1 MANLKKKLFLY
12 FLLVI
17 ELECGKVDVIL
28 MINTQKI
35 EEEARDLR
43 VMGRKEF
50 VVSMALNLSIHINI
64 GR

>member
-1 MANLKKKLFLY
+1 M
-12 FLLVI
+12 I

-35 EEEARDLR
+35 EEEACDLR
-43 VMGRKEF
+43 VMGRKEC

>member
-1 MANLKKKLFLY
+1 M
-12 FLLVI
+12 I

-28 MINTQKI
+28 MINSQKI
-35 EEEARDLR
+35 EEEARDLI

-50 VVSMALNLSIHINI
+50 VVSMALSLSIHINI